1 MLDLKTIDKILFL
14 DIETVPQTASL
25 SDLSPEL
32 QVLWDEKFNAIRR
45 RMPDRYAED
54 ATADYAFRNGG
65 GIYSEFAKIVCI
77 SVGIIYDKNG
87 QRHMRVKSFA
97 GDDEAQLLRDFAE
110 MATTFL
116 TTREHRI
123 CGHNVKEFDVP
134 FICRRM
140 LINGI
145 ALPAFLDFA
154 GQKPWTTPLIDTMEL
169 WRFGDY
175 KSFTSLK
182 LLCAIFG
189 IPTPKDDID
198 GSQVADVYYNEHD
211 VQRIAFYCEKDV
223 VATAQVLLKMNGG
236 ELVAPEHITH
246 VTDR

>member
-1 MLDLKTIDKILFL
+1 MLDLNTIDKILFL

-25 SDLSPEL
+25 DEMTPEL
-32 QVLWDEKFNAIRR
+32 QALWNEKFNALRR
-45 RMPDRYAED
+45 RMPDRYDAD
-54 ATADYAFRNGG
+54 ATAEYAFRNGG
-65 GIYSEFAKIVCI
+65 
-77 SVGIIYDKNG
+77 
-87 QRHMRVKSFA
+87 
-97 GDDEAQLLRDFAE
+97 DDEEHLLRDFAA
-110 MATTFL
+110 MAGTFL
-116 TTREHRI
+116 TTHEHRI

-145 ALPAFLDFA
+145 ALPAFLDLSGA
-154 GQKPWTTPLIDTMEL
+154 KPWKTPLIDTMEL

-198 GSQVADVYYNEHD
+198 GSQVADVYYNDHD

-223 VATAQVLLKMNGG
+223 VATAQVFLKMNGG
-236 ELVAPEHITH
+236 ETIDTENITH
-246 VTDR
+246 VAE

>member
-1 MLDLKTIDKILFL
+1 MPDLKSIDKILFL

-25 SDLSPEL
+25 DGLTPEL
-32 QVLWDEKFNAIRR
+32 QALWNEKFNAIRR
-45 RMPDRYAED
+45 RMPDRYDAD
-54 ATADYAFRNGG
+54 ATAEYAFRNGG

-77 SVGIIYDKNG
+77 SVGIVYDKDG

-97 GDDEAQLLRDFAE
+97 GDDEVRLLRDFAD
-110 MATTFL
+110 MAGKFL
-116 TTREHRI
+116 QSRDHRI

-145 ALPAFLDFA
+145 ALPEFLNLSGA
-154 GQKPWTTPLIDTMEL
+154 KPWKTPLIDTMEL

-198 GSQVADVYYNEHD
+198 GSQVADVYYNDHD
-211 VQRIAFYCEKDV
+211 VQRIAYYCEKDV
-223 VATAQVLLKMNGG
+223 VATAQVFLKMNGC
-236 ELVAPEHITH
+236 EPIAPENIIH
-246 VTDR
+246 VAE